1 MTFAHRIQFFLPV
14 RRCGAETQTDDV
26 DPPKTPKETV
36 VDRLRAADTD
46 WLLRREVIPPLPMD
60 RALVKGFNTRLGFY
74 YTTLKDDSFDVLTPP
89 PDLYGDVT
97 AGLVFNFYDTRFIV
111 QTPGPDK
118 KQLCFSYC
126 ENIFGVLKSLETG
139 EITRELALI
148 IDKLDSRAYSN
159 GEIVVTVNDYRYGGT
174 DAADNSGTL
183 TYVRILYSGARNTA
197 DIEHGVN
204 DVDDFISGY
213 VRTDKANISF
223 NGAWAQNVKENDM
236 YIDFMG
242 DKGGA
247 RLIYG
252 GKFTFTDGKTLE
264 SVTPEYDIPDMYLKE
279 DKAFVESIETGVKNK
294 GNIENVLET
303 ALLLDR
309 LYASAEKHEE
319 IKL

>member
-148 IDKLDSRAYSN
+148 IDKLDSRAYSS
-159 GEIVVTVNDYRYGGT
+159 GEIVVTVNDYRY
-174 DAADNSGTL
+174 
-183 TYVRILYSGARNTA
+183 R
-197 DIEHGVN
+197 EQE
-204 DVDDFISGY
+204 
-213 VRTDKANISF
+213 RT
-223 NGAWAQNVKENDM
+223 WHRRLVV
-236 YIDFMG
+236 G
-242 DKGGA
+242 DEVTTQYCQ
-247 RLIYG
+247 REPNEL
-252 GKFTFTDGKTLE
+252 DGLE
-264 SVTPEYDIPDMYLKE
+264 SERQIAIALNPVICTDPSPDVARMQSVRDFRAKMWLSRRKRIKEEAERTRPEPSRQPNRYRIDMSKFQE
-279 DKAFVESIETGVKNK
+279 RCNMPTRVQEACIREVK
-294 GNIENVLET
+294 T
-303 ALLLDR
+303 ALS
-309 LYASAEKHEE
+309 SAMK
-319 IKL
+319 